1 MGIEAMVISKVVGA
15 IGQARAASA
24 DAKANIDQDLSAE
37 KSRALQATIEFND
50 MLGANRVLGATSG
63 IDLSSASFMTMT
75 KKSEMNFRLNR
86 AQDRIS
92 TGNIVRAHK
101 RKKKQIQ
108 SKAMFSAATSI
119 VGGYTDTVKAAG
131 GSGAGGGL
139 GSYFG
144 IKVGG

>member
-1 MGIEAMVISKVVGA
+1 MGIEAMVVASVVGA

-50 MLGANRVLGATSG
+50 MMGANRVLGATSG

-75 KKSEMNFRLNR
+75 KKSDMNFRLNR

-92 TGNIVRAHK
+92 TGNRVRAHT

-108 SKAMFSAATSI
+108 SAAAFKATSSL
-119 VGGYTDTVKAAG
+119 VGGYTDTATAG
-131 GSGAGGGL
+131 G

-144 IKVGG
+144 IKVGP

>member
-1 MGIEAMVISKVVGA
+1 MGISALTVIKVVGA
-15 IGQARAASA
+15 IGASRAASA

-63 IDLSSASFMTMT
+63 IDLSSASFMAHT
-75 KKSEMNFRLNR
+75 KKSDMNFRLNR

-92 TGNIVRAHK
+92 TGNRVRGHK

-108 SKAMFSAATSI
+108 SSAMFSAATSI
-119 VGGYTDTVKAAG
+119 VGGYNDAAKLG
-131 GSGAGGGL
+131 GNST
-139 GSYFG
+139 YFG
-144 IKVGG
+144 IKVGS